1 MRKRCSLKKKS
12 GGVNDINDVIHDKSF
27 FCSFLCVETVCTAL
41 RSFSDLSSEIKQFLD
56 DIVPENCTPL
66 DIKYFPI
73 KYPELFEFIHMNGDN
88 IPKFE
93 IGDLLKMNDPY
104 SRWGHAVLCH
114 WVEPSKQSSIRCLST
129 YFDRT
134 LGFNYGYT
142 FKTDPFS
149 QSYPIRLYII
159 RLKNPIYRTKLKEVL
174 QHNED
179 IEHTFTKKYSVWK
192 AVRSAFHSC
201 SKKKAF
207 TKIRKEDCL
216 SLHVSSP

>member
-12 GGVNDINDVIHDKSF
+12 GGVNDNNDVIPDKSF

-41 RSFSDLSSEIKQFLD
+41 RSFSDQSEIKQFLD

-66 DIKYFPI
+66 DIKYFPT
-73 KYPELFEFIHMNGDN
+73 KYPELFEFIRMNGDD
-88 IPKFE
+88 IPNFE
-93 IGDLLKMNDPY
+93 IGDLLKMNDRY
-104 SRWGHAVLCH
+104 SRWGHAALCH
-114 WVEPSKQSSIRCLST
+114 WVDPNKQSSIRCLSA

-134 LGFNYGYT
+134 LEFDYGYT
-142 FKTDPFS
+142 FKTEPFP
-149 QSYPIRLYII
+149 QSYRIRLYII
-159 RLKNPIYRTKLKEVL
+159 RLKNLKYRKKLKEVL
-174 QHNED
+174 
-179 IEHTFTKKYSVWK
+179 EHTQDNDKKFTNKYSVWK

-207 TKIRKEDCL
+207 TKIREEDCL